1 MQNYLILCFNP
12 IAFSLLPSPLYSH
25 TPLQLWG
32 CLGLCCA
39 VVVMYLAPCNFDSE
53 PDLLIM
59 TDDKVHA
66 LRRMKLIATGAF
78 LLMTAIFFATNHLGN
93 QPLFWV
99 VRWDH
104 INAFAEAAMVG
115 ALADWFAVVA
125 LFRHPLGIPIW
136 HTAIIPRKKDE
147 IGRNLGNFVETR
159 LLSVENLQTE
169 IGRFSAANAA
179 VGYLAKPEHRQRAA
193 ELLTEGIAT
202 IIRQLDDEQVQSVIA
217 EAATEKLKDLDASDL
232 LGNGLELIVQS
243 GRHQQI
249 IDSAL
254 TYLAQWAPTRRDMIR
269 EFIERSLQRT
279 LKWGSK
285 LVPDA
290 VVERA
295 TDQVLTAL
303 IEVLQ
308 QAATDPAHPMRE
320 DLNNRAEEWVH
331 RLKEDDELA
340 ENVNRWKNDLVE
352 NPEVRGYI
360 AGLWTSLKEWLLA
373 DTQNNDSTV
382 KGYVLRGI
390 ESFHRRLT
398 EDAALRETIDTKLRS
413 AVISVVS
420 NHHTAIGGIISRIV
434 DSWDGQRL
442 SREIELNL
450 GRDLQYIRLNG
461 TFIGGIVG
469 VLIHV
474 VKG

>member
-1 MQNYLILCFNP
+1 MGD
-12 IAFSLLPSPLYSH
+12 ADSLMMPL
-25 TPLQLWG
+25 
-32 CLGLCCA
+32 
-39 VVVMYLAPCNFDSE
+39 
-53 PDLLIM
+53 M
-59 TDDKVHA
+59 TDDKVRA
-66 LRRMKLIATGAF
+66 LRRMKRIATGAF
-78 LLMTAIFFATNHLGN
+78 LLMTAIFFVTNHLGN
-93 QPLFWV
+93 QAIFWV

-104 INAFAEAAMVG
+104 VNAFAEAAMVG

-136 HTAIIPRKKDE
+136 HTAIIPNKKDE
-147 IGRNLGNFVETR
+147 IGRNLGTFVETR
-159 LLSVENLQTE
+159 LLSVENLRTE

-179 VGYLAKPEHRQRAA
+179 LGYLDEPSHRQRAA

-202 IIRQLDDEQVQSVIA
+202 IVRQLDDEQVQATIA
-217 EAATEKLKDLDASDL
+217 EAATDKLKDLNASTL

-254 TYLAQWAPTRRDMIR
+254 TYLAQWVPTRRDMIR
-269 EFIERSLQRT
+269 QFIERSLQRT
-279 LKWGSK
+279 LKWGSN
-285 LVPDA
+285 LVPNA

-308 QAATDPAHPMRE
+308 QAAADPAHPMRE
-320 DLNNRAEEWVH
+320 DLNSRAEEWVH
-331 RLKEDDELA
+331 RLQQDEELG

-352 NPEVRGYI
+352 NPTVRGYI
-360 AGLWTSLKEWLLA
+360 AGLWISLKEWMLA
-373 DTQNNDSTV
+373 DAQNADSTIRS
-382 KGYVLRGI
+382 YVLRGI
-390 ESFHRRLT
+390 ESFHQRLT
-398 EDAALRETIDTKLRS
+398 EDQELRQTIDTKLRS

-420 NHHTAIGGIISRIV
+420 NHHSAIGGVISRIV

-469 VLIHV
+469 LLIHL
-474 VKG
+474 VKV

>member
-1 MQNYLILCFNP
+1 
-12 IAFSLLPSPLYSH
+12 
-25 TPLQLWG
+25 
-32 CLGLCCA
+32 
-39 VVVMYLAPCNFDSE
+39 MYLASPNVVGDADS
-53 PDLLIM
+53 LMNIM
-59 TDDKVHA
+59 TDDKVRA
-66 LRRMKLIATGAF
+66 LRRMKRIATGAF
-78 LLMTAIFFATNHLGN
+78 LLMTAIFFATNHLGD
-93 QPLFWV
+93 QAIFWV

-104 INAFAEAAMVG
+104 VNAFAEAAMVG

-136 HTAIIPRKKDE
+136 HTAIIPNKKDE
-147 IGRNLGNFVETR
+147 IGRNLGIFVETR
-159 LLSVENLQTE
+159 LLSVENLRTE

-179 VGYLAKPEHRQRAA
+179 LGYLSEPSHRQRAA

-202 IIRQLDDEQVQSVIA
+202 IVRQLDDEQVQATIA
-217 EAATEKLKDLDASDL
+217 EAATDKLKDLNASAL

-254 TYLAQWAPTRRDMIR
+254 TYLAQWVPTRRDMIR
-269 EFIERSLQRT
+269 QFIERSLQRT
-279 LKWGSK
+279 LKWGSN
-285 LVPDA
+285 LVPNA

-308 QAATDPAHPMRE
+308 QAAADPAHPMRE
-320 DLNNRAEEWVH
+320 DLNSRAEEWVH
-331 RLKEDDELA
+331 RLQQDEELG

-352 NPEVRGYI
+352 NPTVRGYI
-360 AGLWTSLKEWLLA
+360 AGLWISLKEWMLA
-373 DTQNNDSTV
+373 DAQNADSTIRS
-382 KGYVLRGI
+382 YVLRGI
-390 ESFHRRLT
+390 ESFHQRLT
-398 EDAALRETIDTKLRS
+398 EDQELRQTIDTKLRS

-420 NHHTAIGGIISRIV
+420 NHHSAIGGVISRIV

-469 VLIHV
+469 LLIHL
-474 VKG
+474 VKV

>member
-1 MQNYLILCFNP
+1 MM
-12 IAFSLLPSPLYSH
+12 PL
-25 TPLQLWG
+25 
-32 CLGLCCA
+32 
-39 VVVMYLAPCNFDSE
+39 
-53 PDLLIM
+53 M
-59 TDDKVHA
+59 TDDKVRA
-66 LRRMKLIATGAF
+66 LRRMKRIATGAF
-78 LLMTAIFFATNHLGN
+78 LLMTAIFFVTNHLGN
-93 QPLFWV
+93 QAIFWV

-104 INAFAEAAMVG
+104 VNAFAEAAMVG

-136 HTAIIPRKKDE
+136 HTAIIPNKKDE
-147 IGRNLGNFVETR
+147 IGRNLGTFVETR
-159 LLSVENLQTE
+159 LLSVENLRTE

-179 VGYLAKPEHRQRAA
+179 LGYLDEPSHRQRAA

-202 IIRQLDDEQVQSVIA
+202 IVRQLDDEQVQATIA
-217 EAATEKLKDLDASDL
+217 EAATDKLKDLNASTL

-254 TYLAQWAPTRRDMIR
+254 TYLAQWVPTRRDMIR
-269 EFIERSLQRT
+269 QFIERSLQRT
-279 LKWGSK
+279 LKWGSN
-285 LVPDA
+285 LVPNA

-308 QAATDPAHPMRE
+308 QAAADPAHPMRE
-320 DLNNRAEEWVH
+320 DLNSRAEEWVH
-331 RLKEDDELA
+331 RLQQDEELG

-352 NPEVRGYI
+352 NPTVRGYI
-360 AGLWTSLKEWLLA
+360 AGLWISLKEWMLA
-373 DTQNNDSTV
+373 DAQNADSTIRS
-382 KGYVLRGI
+382 YVLRGI
-390 ESFHRRLT
+390 ESFHQRLT
-398 EDAALRETIDTKLRS
+398 EDQELRQTIDTKLRS

-420 NHHTAIGGIISRIV
+420 NHHSAIGGVISRIV

-469 VLIHV
+469 LLIHL
-474 VKG
+474 VKV

>member
-1 MQNYLILCFNP
+1 MMM
-12 IAFSLLPSPLYSH
+12 PL
-25 TPLQLWG
+25 
-32 CLGLCCA
+32 
-39 VVVMYLAPCNFDSE
+39 
-53 PDLLIM
+53 M
-59 TDDKVHA
+59 TDDKVRA
-66 LRRMKLIATGAF
+66 LRRMKRIATGAF
-78 LLMTAIFFATNHLGN
+78 LLMTAIFFVTNHLGN
-93 QPLFWV
+93 QAIFWV

-104 INAFAEAAMVG
+104 VNAFAEAAMVG

-136 HTAIIPRKKDE
+136 HTAIIPNKKDE
-147 IGRNLGNFVETR
+147 IGRNLGTFVETR
-159 LLSVENLQTE
+159 LLSVENLRTE

-179 VGYLAKPEHRQRAA
+179 LGYLDEPSHRQRAA

-202 IIRQLDDEQVQSVIA
+202 IVRQLDDEQVQATIA
-217 EAATEKLKDLDASDL
+217 EAATDKLKDLNASTL

-254 TYLAQWAPTRRDMIR
+254 TYLAQWVPTRRDMIR
-269 EFIERSLQRT
+269 QFIERSLQRT
-279 LKWGSK
+279 LKWGSN
-285 LVPDA
+285 LVPNA

-308 QAATDPAHPMRE
+308 QAAADPAHPMRE
-320 DLNNRAEEWVH
+320 DLNSRAEEWVH
-331 RLKEDDELA
+331 RLQQDEELG

-352 NPEVRGYI
+352 NPTVRGYI
-360 AGLWTSLKEWLLA
+360 AGLWISLKEWMLA
-373 DTQNNDSTV
+373 DAQNADSTIRS
-382 KGYVLRGI
+382 YVLRGI
-390 ESFHRRLT
+390 ESFHQRLT
-398 EDAALRETIDTKLRS
+398 EDQELRQTIDTKLRS

-420 NHHTAIGGIISRIV
+420 NHHSAIGGVISRIV

-469 VLIHV
+469 LLIHL
-474 VKG
+474 VKV